1 MQQVANIDVNGSTPG
16 LAAFL
21 CVGCGLTDSVLVHPI
36 NGRREGEHHA
46 RAHGDL
52 VLPLK

>member
-1 MQQVANIDVNGSTPG
+1 MQQVANIDSNGSTPG

-21 CVGCGLTDSVLVHPI
+21 CVGCGLTDSVLVHLK
-36 NGRREGEHHA
+36 GREVEHHA
-46 RAHGDL
+46 RAQEDL